1 MIVSSMKL
9 EFSAASW
16 AVPGKSS
23 ERVRRM
29 FERVI
34 GRNDGKVVEERAMEQ
49 MSLAELLYHVL
60 VDAKTGTR

>member
-9 EFSAASW
+9 EFSGASW

-23 ERVRRM
+23 ERVRRI

-34 GRNDGKVVEERAMEQ
+34 GHNEAKVEERAVEQ
-49 MSLAELLYHVL
+49 MSLGELLYHVL
-60 VDAKTGTR
+60 MDAKTGTH